1 MVIPSIRRG
10 LSIPEATLR
19 RRPIGWNWGKDY
31 NILIKYQPT
40 DTRYCISTFRIIQRG
55 GFCKWHMQL
64 EMKKDGAQKAGTAL
78 AYGS

>member
-1 MVIPSIRRG
+1 MNQTNIQVPRTAKAK
-10 LSIPEATLR
+10 EKMAH
-19 RRPIGWNWGKDY
+19 PIGWNWGRDY